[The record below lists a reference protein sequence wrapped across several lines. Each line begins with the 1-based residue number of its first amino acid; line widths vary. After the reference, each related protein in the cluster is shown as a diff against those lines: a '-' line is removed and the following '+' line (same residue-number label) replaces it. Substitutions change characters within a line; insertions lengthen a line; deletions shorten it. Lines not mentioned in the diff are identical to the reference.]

1 MEEGK
6 VDCTS
11 SPVVIETVEV
21 TGVIFLVTVGD
32 VSIVFSTGVSVEP
45 GDVIICEVVGD
56 LLLPLDGEKFLSL
69 EVGVVNI
76 PDVVAGVWLT
86 LAGDEVVV
94 SPEEDVSWGVPS
106 VRVCPRGDDEGVDVA
121 TSVMVVL

>member
-32 VSIVFSTGVSVEP
+32 VSLVFSTVVSVEV
-45 GDVIICEVVGD
+45 GDVIVSDVVGNV
-56 LLLPLDGEKFLSL
+56 LLPLDGEKFLSL

-94 SPEEDVSWGVPS
+94 SPEEDVSWGVPA
-106 VRVCPRGDDEGVDVA
+106 VRVCPRGDDEGVDVV